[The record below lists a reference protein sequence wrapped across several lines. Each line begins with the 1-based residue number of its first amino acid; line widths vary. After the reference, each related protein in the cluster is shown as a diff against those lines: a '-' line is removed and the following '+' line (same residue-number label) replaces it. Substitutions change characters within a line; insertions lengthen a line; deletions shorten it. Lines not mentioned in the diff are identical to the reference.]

1 MCLVKVREEEEV
13 RIPNRVV
20 VRTRSVSPVRRR
32 SVQRVSRDVVRESRE
47 SREFREARPSPSY
60 VSIPAP
66 RTIPIP
72 TPQPVPVFVE
82 PPPAPLPPPPPSTH
96 HHHGHHYVE
105 VSPRSSVSSHS
116 PSRASDYVVRER
128 EYRRERNY
136 SPESSPR
143 YESFRYVEPPPSESD
158 RYEHYVR
165 RERSRSRARSRDRD
179 YGGYDGRGSFRET
192 RERVVIVDDDGHR
205 RREYR
210 R

>member
-1 MCLVKVREEEEV
+1 V

-32 SVQRVSRDVVRESRE
+32 SVQRVSREVIRESR
-47 SREFREARPSPSY
+47 PSASVASY
-60 VSIPAP
+60 ASIPAP

-72 TPQPVPVFVE
+72 APQPVPVFVE

-96 HHHGHHYVE
+96 HHSQHHYVE

-116 PSRASDYVVRER
+116 PSRVSDYVVRER

-143 YESFRYVEPPPSESD
+143 YEHFRYVEPPPSEDD
-158 RYEHYVR
+158 RYERYVR

-179 YGGYDGRGSFRET
+179 YGYDGRGSFRET
-192 RERVVIVDDDGHR
+192 RERVVIVDDDGRR